1 MGGFSVIKD
10 DLIAGFKKYVV
21 GFGNTRRIKMD
32 TFLEQ
37 LIVFATNYGLKI
49 IGAIL
54 ILIIGRIAAGIGW
67 RISLQEL

>member
-1 MGGFSVIKD
+1 
-10 DLIAGFKKYVV
+10 
-21 GFGNTRRIKMD
+21 MD